1 MKIQEQVWNGDYFE
15 EVPITLKAVPE
26 FGYAFS
32 HWSGAINSS
41 DEEITL
47 DVNND
52 KFLEAHFVEDQN
64 PTDLNIVIN
73 EINYK
78 SSDDFNSNDWVELYN
93 PNSYEVDISNWI
105 FSDDNDANIYEFP
118 ENTIIQQES
127 YLVVV
132 KDIDDFSDSY
142 AEISNYVGEFD
153 FGLSSS
159 SDAVR
164 LFNSE
169 MVIQDEVYYTSSFP
183 WPNLGNGDGYTLEL
197 ISPSLDN

>member
-1 MKIQEQVWNGDYFE
+1 MCIRDR
-15 EVPITLKAVPE
+15 T
-26 FGYAFS
+26 
-32 HWSGAINSS
+32 
-41 DEEITL
+41 
-47 DVNND
+47 
-52 KFLEAHFVEDQN
+52 

-78 SSDDFNSNDWVELYN
+78 SSDDFNSNDWIELYN

-159 SDAVR
+159 SV
-164 LFNSE
+164 S
-169 MVIQDEVYYTSSFP
+169 YTH
-183 WPNLGNGDGYTLEL
+183 LRAHET
-197 ISPSLDN
+197 